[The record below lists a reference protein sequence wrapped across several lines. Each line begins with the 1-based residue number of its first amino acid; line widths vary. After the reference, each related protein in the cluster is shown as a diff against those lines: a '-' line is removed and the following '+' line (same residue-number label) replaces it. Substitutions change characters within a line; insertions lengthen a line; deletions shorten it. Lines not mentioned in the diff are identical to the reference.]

1 MGGGLQD
8 SGSVHAQPRSLGSIF
23 FCCGWEDPPSL
34 PGIHCEGWQ
43 PLSLAHW
50 DFGTSLGRVRDQ
62 LCWISKRRKPA
73 EPSLPHP
80 GIWQIP
86 SLAGFQSERQS
97 TLGETGNL
105 RNSLKLKDHMSKH
118 CHILLSPPPQSGQGF
133 WVPKQV
139 SIHTL
144 EALGIRV
151 LSETRFQMKLR

>member
-1 MGGGLQD
+1 MEDFKILAPYTLSRGAWGPSSFAVGGRTLQ
-8 SGSVHAQPRSLGSIF
+8 VFLGSTVK
-23 FCCGWEDPPSL
+23 GGSL
-34 PGIHCEGWQ
+34 CLWLTGI
-43 PLSLAHW
+43 
-50 DFGTSLGRVRDQ
+50 FGTSLGRVRDQ